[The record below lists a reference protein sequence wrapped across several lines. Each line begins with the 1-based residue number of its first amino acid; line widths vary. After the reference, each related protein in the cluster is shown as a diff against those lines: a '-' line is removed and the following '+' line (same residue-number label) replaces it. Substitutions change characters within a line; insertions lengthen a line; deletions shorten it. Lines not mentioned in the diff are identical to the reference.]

1 LYIKRDIESSIRK
14 LSSFFPV
21 LLVTGPRQVGKTTV
35 LKNCAEPG
43 RSFVSLDTLEIR
55 ELAQNDPALFLQR
68 YKTPLIIDEIQ
79 YAPQLFSYIKAAADT
94 DNIPGMFWLTGSQQF
109 LLMKDVTE
117 SLAGRA
123 GILNLQG
130 FSYDEKFQK
139 KSFPFIPDRT
149 FISRKEN
156 DCIGDGINAV
166 YKQIWKGSYPR
177 LYTAADEF
185 WEAFYSSYVQTYI
198 ERDVRSLTKIGSE
211 TDFLKFMKASA
222 ARIGNLLDYADMAKD
237 IGVSQPTVK
246 AWISILNAS
255 GIVYL
260 LQPYST
266 NLTNRIV
273 KTPKLYFMDTGLAAY
288 LCGWKTPE
296 VLETGAM
303 NGAFFEDFVIT
314 EILKSFIHN
323 GKAASLY
330 FYRDKEKKEIDLLID
345 ENGML
350 YPVEIKKTAAPSKAD
365 ISDFSVLD
373 KLRISRGPGA
383 VICMAQTHL
392 PLTVSDTV
400 IPVGYM

>member
-1 LYIKRDIESSIRK
+1 MYIKRDIESSIRK